1 MKIIANVFAILFE
14 TYFMY
19 KMICKFKNVKSNKL
33 YLLMVISYFVSLLFT
48 NFDYKFHNYY
58 YIIMAIL
65 YYISLK
71 IIFKSKTQ
79 IIDIFIINITYIY
92 LWIFSSIY
100 ILCIQNYNIAF
111 IIYVLTLSIIMFLPA
126 NYNNF
131 YKKYCK
137 LWNRRDD
144 GKIKAITIR
153 NISLYIINISLFLA
167 NIILPI
173 ILKNI

>member
-1 MKIIANVFAILFE
+1 MKIIVNIFAILFE

-19 KMICKFKNVKSNKL
+19 KMICKFKNVKSIKL
-33 YLLMVISYFVSLLFT
+33 YLLMILSYLISAVLT
-48 NFDYKFHNYY
+48 NFNYNLHNYY
-58 YIIMAIL
+58 YIVMATL
-65 YYISLK
+65 FYLSLK
-71 IIFKSKTQ
+71 FIYKNKTQ

-100 ILCIQNYNIAF
+100 ILCIPNYNIAF
-111 IIYVLTLSIIMFLPA
+111 IIYVITLSIIMLLPI
-126 NYNNF
+126 NHNKF
-131 YKKYCK
+131 YKNYCK

-153 NISLYIINISLFLA
+153 NISLYIINVSLFIA

-173 ILKNI
+173 ILKKI

>member
-33 YLLMVISYFVSLLFT
+33 YLLMIISYLISAVVT
-48 NFDYKFHNYY
+48 NFNYNLHNYY
-58 YIIMAIL
+58 YIVMATLIYL
-65 YYISLK
+65 SLK
-71 IIFKSKTQ
+71 LIYKNKTQ
-79 IIDIFIINITYIY
+79 IIDIFIINMTYIY

-111 IIYVLTLSIIMFLPA
+111 IIYVLTLSIIMFLPV

-153 NISLYIINISLFLA
+153 NISLYIINISLFIT

-173 ILKNI
+173 ILKKI